1 MNAPVEIVHVYAA
14 AGVKKTQ
21 MSAGKTVLLAMMAGA
36 FIALAGVGATI
47 AAVSVPLPSVGK
59 LVGACVFPA
68 GLAMVLVAGS
78 ELFTGNNL
86 LVLPLLRREITL
98 GEMLR
103 NWGLVYLGNL
113 LGALLISVMVTYS
126 GTFSLFDG
134 GAAAAVVAA
143 GKAKV
148 SMTFVQAMLKGILCN
163 FLVCIAVWMAFA
175 ATSLNGKI
183 AAVFF
188 PVMLFVL
195 CGFEHSVADMYYVP
209 AAILT
214 AASYGL
220 DGGMLGWDTFLLRC
234 LLPVTLGNI
243 IGGAGF
249 VGTVYWAAYGK
260 KRNDRVN
267 RSSD

>member
-1 MNAPVEIVHVYAA
+1 MNTPAEIARSYAA
-14 AGVKKTQ
+14 AGIKKTQ
-21 MSAGKTVLLAMMAGA
+21 LSVGKTVLLAMMAGA
-36 FIALAGVGATI
+36 FIALAGVGATL

-86 LVLPLLRREITL
+86 LILPLLRREITF
-98 GEMLR
+98 GRMLR

-113 LGALLISVMVTYS
+113 LGALLVSVLVTYS

-148 SMTFVQAMLKGILCN
+148 SMPFLQAMLKGILCN

-175 ATSLNGKI
+175 ATDVGGKI

-188 PVMLFVL
+188 PIMLFVL

-209 AAILT
+209 TAILT
-214 AASYGL
+214 ASAYGL
-220 DGGMLGWDTFLLRC
+220 DAGALGWGTFLLRC

-243 IGGAGF
+243 IGGVGF
-249 VGTVYWAAYGK
+249 VGTVYWAVYGK
-260 KRNDRVN
+260 EKN
-267 RSSD
+267 